1 MLHHGKLEELVQ
13 GLSRFVAGRVPRD
26 DAEDVTQEVLL
37 RLHQHV
43 LELKD
48 ESRAEAWV
56 FSIAR
61 HVIADF
67 YRTRQRTPDTTNDT
81 EVEIADPTA
90 EERRGLATF
99 EGDHSTHEE
108 VLSWLR
114 PLADGL
120 PDQYREALLLAD
132 FERLP
137 QKEIA
142 ERLGLSLS
150 GAKSRVQR
158 ARVMLGE
165 LLALCCEVELGADG
179 KAVDF
184 KRNCGC

>member
-1 MLHHGKLEELVQ
+1 MLRTEQLEQFVG
-13 GLSRFVAGRVPRD
+13 GLSRFVAGRVPHA
-26 DAEDVTQEVLL
+26 DADDVTQEVLL
-37 RLHQHV
+37 RLHQHAS
-43 LELKD
+43 ELRD
-48 ESRAEAWV
+48 GERAEAWV
-56 FSIAR
+56 FGIAR
-61 HVIADF
+61 RVIADY
-67 YRTRQRTPDTTNDT
+67 YRAKGRAPSLDEADG
-81 EVEIADPTA
+81 ELPDPTA
-90 EERRGLATF
+90 EQRRGLARF

-114 PLADGL
+114 PLAEGL
-120 PDQYREALLLAD
+120 PDKYREALILAE

-158 ARVMLGE
+158 ARTMLGE
-165 LLALCCEVELGADG
+165 LLSLCCEVELGPDG

-184 KRNCGC
+184 KRNCDC